1 MRDWERTLEA
11 ALRQQWKRYRKALQR
26 CQRHFSEEAV
36 HNSRVECRRLLAQ
49 LELLGVLAAARDFK
63 KVRAALKD
71 HMDTFDELR
80 DTQVLLLLLEEQ
92 TEAFPET
99 RPFRQALQR
108 REKRC
113 LAAAARRIRT
123 VKTGRVKQFVAALRR
138 HLAGARVSP
147 ERRGRERRAIFL
159 AIDEAFAQVV
169 ERRRKMDP
177 GNVATLHRTRVA
189 FKKFRYMVE
198 VLRRLVPGISAARLE
213 AMQGFQTLFGELQDT
228 DVFLGRLEKFAR
240 KDRQRERTLAAF
252 RHWLLKRRTGQ
263 IDACLRNADVLLEF
277 WPPRRTARPATNPK
291 PRKAS

>member
-1 MRDWERTLEA
+1 MRDWERTLDA

-36 HNSRVECRRLLAQ
+36 HDSRVECRRLLAQ

-63 KVRAALKD
+63 KARAALKD
-71 HMDTFDELR
+71 HLDSFDELR
-80 DTQVLLLLLEEQ
+80 DTQVLLLLLEQQ

-99 RPFRQALQR
+99 RPLREALVR

-113 LAAAARRIRT
+113 LLEAARRIRT

-138 HLAGARVSP
+138 HLAGASVSP
-147 ERRGRERRAIFL
+147 ERRGSERRAVL
-159 AIDEAFAQVV
+159 RGIDQAFAQVV

-198 VLRRLVPGISAARLE
+198 VLHRLVPGISAARLE
-213 AMQGFQTLFGELQDT
+213 AMQGFQTLFGDLQDT
-228 DVFLGRLEKFAR
+228 DVFLGRLDKFVR
-240 KDRQRERTLAAF
+240 KDRKQARTLAAF
-252 RHWLLKRRTGQ
+252 RHWLLKRRTAQ
-263 IDACLRNADVLLEF
+263 IDACLRHADAILEF
-277 WPPRRTARPATNPK
+277 WPPRRTAKPAANT
-291 PRKAS
+291 RRSKAP